1 MSFVCSYNLTM
12 FVRSADKNR
21 DSLVPDN
28 LATAPDLE
36 DDGLY
41 DFFGRYVRRVH
52 SDNFIRKSLMRLPQT
67 SFVDIIGPSD
77 IVYVISIIKNSGEA
91 WDQDVKMKEKG
102 AKAMGSGDKK
112 KKPLFTKGEG
122 AKRLKGESL
131 WNNKGRKYFASAEA
145 KWREIYNDEEQMK
158 VIYNRWEVW
167 IETKGKE
174 INIGD
179 GSRKTFMY
187 VMGTWYVTAVETINE
202 SDDEEEGDSGYAS
215 DRGRGQESLGWAKGA

>member
-1 MSFVCSYNLTM
+1 MSFVRLYNLMM
-12 FVRSADKNR
+12 FVCSGDKNT

-36 DDGLY
+36 DNGLY
-41 DFFGRYVRRVH
+41 NFFGRYVQWVH
-52 SDNFIRKSLMRLPQT
+52 SDDFIRKSLMRLPQT
-67 SFVDIIGPSD
+67 NFVDIIGPSD
-77 IVYVISIIKNSGEA
+77 IAYVISIIKNSGEV

-102 AKAMGSGDKK
+102 AKAMGSGEKK

-131 WNNKGRKYFASAEA
+131 WNNEGRKYFASVEA
-145 KWREIYNDEEQMK
+145 KWREIYNDAEQMK

-179 GSRKTFMY
+179 GSWKTFTY
-187 VMGTWYVTAVETINE
+187 VMGTWYVTAVKTINE
-202 SDDEEEGDSGYAS
+202 SDNEEEGDSGYAS
-215 DRGRGQESLGWAKGA
+215 DRGQG